1 MEYSTFE
8 PWQEISE
15 GGIVYGLGSLY
26 GCFERLSDPRKA
38 KGKRYSLV
46 TLLVLIVLAK
56 MCGQD
61 TPVAIADWAKNHVDE
76 IVEMLKLRHNWM
88 PNHNTYRRVF
98 QEIISEDELERLME
112 AYHQQRA
119 AKSCEVLGM
128 DGKALR
134 GTRMADQ
141 ERSDYV
147 LSVYDVQS
155 QQVLA
160 QAAVESAENEVVV
173 APRVLERVPLAGKI
187 VTGDAFHTQRGVS
200 AYIVSRGSD
209 YLWPV
214 KENQE
219 RLYQDIERVFSID
232 QPRPGFGKIPTDFQ
246 SAKTTNCGHGR
257 IEVRSI
263 QTSEMLNDYSD
274 WPGLGQVYR
283 LERKFTWMRQ
293 GQAYKSSCE
302 VEYGIT
308 SLSRKKAQPEKVLAV
323 RRQEWL
329 IETGLH
335 YRRDVTF
342 HEDATRMTK
351 GAAGRILSIVHNLVL
366 GLIKKAG
373 FKNAAEGRR
382 WFAGH
387 LLAAFALLTEG
398 ISRS

>member
-1 MEYSTFE
+1 MEYSTIE

-15 GGIVYGLGSLY
+15 AGIVYGLGSLY
-26 GCFERLSDPRKA
+26 GRFERLSDPRKA

-119 AKSCEVLGM
+119 DKSCEVLGM

-134 GTRMADQ
+134 GTRTADQ
-141 ERSDYV
+141 ELSDYV
-147 LSVYDVQS
+147 LSVYDGQS

-160 QAAVESAENEVVV
+160 QAAVESAENEIVV

-219 RLYQDIERVFSID
+219 RLYQDIERVFTTD

-246 SAKTTNCGHGR
+246 SAQTTNCGHGR

-382 WFAGH
+382 WFSGH

-398 ISRS
+398 ISHS